1 MRERDTT
8 VAIAALDNLLRRLQ
22 LQWIDHAV
30 ELFQDTE
37 GAADGPVDAARQ
49 ENHAK
54 SVEDGV
60 SQFSNLFRSAEDAL
74 QAGDTSKM
82 RELFVLAVESHFTDE
97 LRSTG
102 PTGAKRADELTPLRY
117 TFYGLH
123 EDFLFAWQKLLRECG
138 VLKRGEDIIN
148 KYAVPDKK

>member
-8 VAIAALDNLLRRLQ
+8 VTIAAMEDLLRRLQ

-30 ELFQDTE
+30 ELFQDAE
-37 GAADGPVDAARQ
+37 GATDGPVDAARQ

-60 SQFSNLFRSAEDAL
+60 SQFSNLFRSAEGAL

-82 RELFVLAVESHFTDE
+82 RELFVLAVQTHFADE
-97 LRSTG
+97 LRNSG
-102 PTGAKRADELTPLRY
+102 PAGAKRAAELAPLAN

-148 KYAVPDKK
+148 KYAVPKK